1 MNRPPDHPLDTLA
14 FSLMKTLVA
23 ITGENWV
30 SVARFTDIADSWN
43 LQDPADRI
51 RLLTG
56 VLRLIR
62 NMPIKVFTDLEKR
75 QAILQTAQEAL
86 DMAITVEEGLD

>member
-1 MNRPPDHPLDTLA
+1 MNHPPDLALDTLA

-30 SVARFTDIADSWN
+30 GAGRFTEIADTWN
-43 LQDPADRI
+43 LQDPAARI

-56 VLRLIR
+56 ILRLMR
-62 NMPIKVFTDLEKR
+62 SMPVQVFLDLEKR
-75 QAILQTAQEAL
+75 QTILQAAQEAL
-86 DMAITVEEGLD
+86 DRAIAAEEGLE